1 MKKNHTEIAVVLDK
15 SGSMGSCVNDTIG
28 GFNQFLKDQKEV
40 QGTANFTLMQFD
52 TNYHIIHDGIDIQNA
67 KFLDNKNYNPSGMT
81 ALHDAVGRTIN
92 SIGQRLDKMPD
103 HEKPEHVI
111 IVIITDGEENSSKEF
126 SRDDA
131 FNLINKIK
139 TENKW
144 DVTFIG
150 ANQDSIKEGAS
161 LGVSAKSS
169 LNFSCDAK
177 GIRSMTDKL
186 SAYSCS
192 YFNNGSAKYDDNNDS
207 N

>member
-1 MKKNHTEIAVVLDK
+1 MKNSELVFILDR
-15 SGSMGSCVNDTIG
+15 SGSMSRVASDMEGAMQEVIKKQRENDPNILVTYVRFDDEYEEVFSKKPITEID
-28 GFNQFLKDQKEV
+28 GFKLAPR
-40 QGTANFTLMQFD
+40 GW
-52 TNYHIIHDGIDIQNA
+52 
-67 KFLDNKNYNPSGMT
+67 T
-81 ALHDAVGRTIN
+81 ALFDAIGKTIN
-92 SIGQRLDKMPD
+92 SFQDRIEK
-103 HEKPEHVI
+103 EESKPERVLF
-111 IVIITDGEENSSKEF
+111 VIITDGKENSSKEF

-161 LGVSAKSS
+161 LGVSAQSS
-169 LNFSCDAK
+169 LNFKCDTK

-192 YFNNGSAKYDDNNDS
+192 YFNNGSAKYENNDS